1 MWHTSENLQALWLK
15 CDGSIFGTNGH
26 VILGA
31 VYINPET
38 SQRKKHKSLLQNY
51 DCLFDEATR
60 ASLFY
65 KNVIIMGDFNAHIGT
80 QSEFTDEHYDLQAD
94 FECLQTSRLCMCKS
108 SNTNTA
114 GHLLLDMAAAVPFM
128 VTTGRGKG
136 DIGQASYVGYNGK
149 CSSRPDHI
157 LMTPNLYNN
166 VVYTKVQT
174 METRI
179 SDHLSID
186 IHFSAKKQGLLIY
199 ADLGDG
205 THVCDTDCFR
215 SSIKWNPEKAEA
227 YVTQIL
233 ANTDLKSAYQEAIA
247 DNDVEGANS
256 MLRQLIHTAA
266 REVGMGKKSSCLFY
280 KHGKRVRA
288 GMRKAPW
295 FDDACKA
302 KKVAFLT
309 AFRQGRHYVDL
320 KKDLKRHCRKTER
333 AHCKKQTVLFVDR
346 LQNKDPALYDH
357 LKKRKTSVPTPIH
370 ADVWND
376 YLHKHFST
384 TPAPTKNKK

>member
-1 MWHTSENLQALWLK
+1 
-15 CDGSIFGTNGH
+15 
-26 VILGA
+26 
-31 VYINPET
+31 
-38 SQRKKHKSLLQNY
+38 
-51 DCLFDEATR
+51 
-60 ASLFY
+60 
-65 KNVIIMGDFNAHIGT
+65 MGDFNAHIGT

-157 LMTPNLYNN
+157 LMTPNLYNK
-166 VVYTKVQT
+166 VVYTKVQA

-179 SDHLSID
+179 SDHLSVD
-186 IHFSAKKQGLLIY
+186 IHFSANRQGLLIN

-227 YVTQIL
+227 YATQIL
-233 ANTDLKSAYQEAIA
+233 ANIDLKSAYQEAIA
-247 DNDVEGANS
+247 DNDVEGANNV
-256 MLRQLIHTAA
+256 LRQLIHTAA

-280 KHGKRVRA
+280 NHGKRVRA

-302 KKVAFLT
+302 KKAAFLT
-309 AFRQGRHYVDL
+309 AFRQGRNYVSL
-320 KKDLKRHCRKTER
+320 KKDLNRHRRKTER
-333 AHCKKQTVLFVDR
+333 AHYKKTDCTFC
-346 LQNKDPALYDH
+346 
-357 LKKRKTSVPTPIH
+357 
-370 ADVWND
+370 
-376 YLHKHFST
+376 
-384 TPAPTKNKK
+384 